1 MPTVRRWGKAAAERS
16 PRVKSLGRR
25 VLGAPDKKR
34 RPSPAKP
41 KIDIRGGHMMLD
53 TQRGRWPIVVVVA
66 LGLQPGDTEA
76 VADLVERA
84 QLTSG
89 RFRPLFLVDSG
100 ELGPFRARSY
110 AVETVMRPDTYA
122 RVNPQDSY
130 AAYVYERTESICAAY
145 GVRAVVPLSREAV
158 LAGDVTTVRLIGAF
172 EL

>member
-1 MPTVRRWGKAAAERS
+1 MPTVRRWGKATAARS
-16 PRVKSLGRR
+16 PQVAQLARRMLGTAGGRTGPGFVPR
-25 VLGAPDKKR
+25 
-34 RPSPAKP
+34 
-41 KIDIRGGHMMLD
+41 IDIRGGHMMLD

-110 AVETVMRPDTYA
+110 AVETVMRPETYA

-158 LAGDVTTVRLIGAF
+158 LAGDVATVRLIGAF